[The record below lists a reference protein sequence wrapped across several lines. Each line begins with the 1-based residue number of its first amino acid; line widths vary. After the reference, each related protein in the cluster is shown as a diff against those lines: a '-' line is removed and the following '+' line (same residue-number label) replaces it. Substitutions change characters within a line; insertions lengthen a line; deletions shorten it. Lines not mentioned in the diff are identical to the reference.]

1 VLFSDNFIRKE
12 KVKKKKGRKRTL
24 STAEVMNMLF
34 DEPPQ
39 IIGKNTIVIS
49 TICVKEDGQR
59 RKQ

>member
-1 VLFSDNFIRKE
+1 M
-12 KVKKKKGRKRTL
+12 KKKGRKRTL